1 MRFQTGALGVVV
13 VMIALVG
20 MLMGSWVMS
29 MDVTEEEV
37 TKYNALTEIG
47 GLFDS
52 EKTPTFTDYNPS
64 TNYTGYYT
72 DVSIVGEDR
81 YFDGVDFQ
89 DANSPNNFRV
99 QEKPTSSTID
109 DDYDLDDLSPTD
121 TVRVSYFDKNAQTWN
136 QRIMDD
142 DANTMSIAEIAA
154 TLGYQS
160 GNNVKLKL
168 TAMQEPSDFAT
179 FSDYIMFYTTDM
191 IDGDG
196 VFDGVWIKKPTLTGY
211 LYQYGIN
218 QSMGSNFITTS
229 SEVSNPIL
237 GAIWDGISVTL
248 YYDVECKRPAGTYT
262 ADKVFVA
269 WGGSSGTAALDDNAS
284 LEYLELPRPQYM
296 DPSKGVV
303 LDV

>member
-89 DANSPNNFRV
+89 DATSPNNFRV
-99 QEKPTSSTID
+99 QEKPTSTTTD
-109 DDYDLDDLSPTD
+109 DNYDLDDLSPTD
-121 TVRVSYFDKNAQTWN
+121 TVKVGFFYKNTQ
-136 QRIMDD
+136 QYSERMMVD
-142 DANTMSIAEIAA
+142 DANTMSISQVAA
-154 TLGYQS
+154 ALGYTF
-160 GNNVKLKL
+160 GNVKLIIRN
-168 TAMQEPSDFAT
+168 TATPSDYSDL
-179 FSDYIMFYTTDM
+179 SDYFIFYTSAM
-191 IDGDG
+191 IAGPGILNGAWMKD
-196 VFDGVWIKKPTLTGY
+196 PSLTGT
-211 LYQYGIN
+211 LQQYSTGSLGIGYFTDA
-218 QSMGSNFITTS
+218 SL
-229 SEVSNPIL
+229 VSNPIL
-237 GAIWDGISVTL
+237 AAIWDGISVTL
-248 YYDVECKRPAGTYT
+248 YYDVDCKLPAGTATSDSVYI
-262 ADKVFVA
+262 A
-269 WGGSSGTAALDDNAS
+269 WGGSSGTATLNDVAE
-284 LEYLELPRPQYM
+284 LEYYELPSPQYM

-303 LDV
+303 MDV